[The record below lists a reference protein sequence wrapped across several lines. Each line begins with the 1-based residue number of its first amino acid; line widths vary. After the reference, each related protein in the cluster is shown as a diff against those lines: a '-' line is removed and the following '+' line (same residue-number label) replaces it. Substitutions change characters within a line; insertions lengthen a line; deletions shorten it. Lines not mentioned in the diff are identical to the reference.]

1 MRLRCTGQTSSG
13 TSAFR
18 GVCHSAFQGLLD
30 MEITETHDPTR
41 TSTDENVLRSV
52 LTAAKG
58 SHDFSKCFLPV

>member
-1 MRLRCTGQTSSG
+1 
-13 TSAFR
+13 
-18 GVCHSAFQGLLD
+18 
-30 MEITETHDPTR
+30 MEVTEMHDPTC